1 MKPEIKAILE
11 DLGFKEGK
19 NKQFIKEKENGL
31 VLGVNF
37 NKHPEK
43 GNPFAV
49 QNGGFFDD
57 LTGIPE
63 LEEFV
68 KRRDEILQSLGNG
81 NKESY
86 QGNSSVSD
94 DIKQQG
100 TTETT
105 SSLDVGQKEETILN
119 NHTPTPSPSG
129 VKNPPAP
136 TSNLLKVIR
145 EDYEAD
151 ILEIFGDSGA
161 CKTKLAVYLA
171 LEARTQGLRVKF
183 IDTERNLR
191 KAEIT
196 NLGDSYQYM
205 PGISELNSFCKNL
218 PKGVDVIVIDSIGYP
233 ILTDFAKMG
242 VKEKGTSLLQLISW
256 FGDLKDWAI
265 NNNKLVIVTNQPDS
279 DFGKEKDYVNKPFGD
294 KARFAAKEIWELKR
308 LGMKQGV
315 TTSNI
320 LTFRSR
326 IKGYGLAVAQIEVSD
341 QGTKIKGI

>member
-1 MKPEIKAILE
+1 MRLEIKAILDE
-11 DLGFKEGK
+11 LGFKEGK
-19 NKQFIKEKENGL
+19 NKQYIKEKENGL

-43 GNPFAV
+43 GDPFAM
-49 QNGGFFDD
+49 QDSNFYDD

-68 KRRDEILQSLGNG
+68 KRRDEILQSSAEVERQTNNG
-81 NKESY
+81 
-86 QGNSSVSD
+86 SD
-94 DIKQQG
+94 TEPQG
-100 TTETT
+100 TEDKT
-105 SSLDVGQKEETILN
+105 SSLDVGQTSY
-119 NHTPTPSPSG
+119 PTKASPSG
-129 VKNPPAP
+129 VKNSPAP

-171 LEARTQGLRVKF
+171 LQARTEGLRVKF

-191 KAEIT
+191 KAEIS

-218 PKGVDVIVIDSIGYP
+218 PKGVDMIVIDSVGYP

-242 VKEKGTSLLQLISW
+242 VKEKGNSLLQLISW